1 MKITFILTLLCSLF
15 FTNCAPFRNSPFSDQ
30 LFHPERDLNE
40 TNISRLGDIESDG
53 KIRIAVYSDPHQNYK
68 DMDSVM
74 LEINKAANI
83 DFIVCLG
90 DVTNSGYNFEYD
102 QYLDTYVLFKYP
114 VISVMGNHDS
124 VGAGNHIFEKVF
136 GSFNFWFESATKRF
150 IFFNGNN
157 LEDPSVF
164 DSAWLKNAVDTSTK
178 KIFIFN
184 HTSLR
189 DKERYFDSVAKTFS
203 DIIADSKVQM
213 IFNGHNHVYNLSR
226 DGDTIMLQSPR
237 VEGSQWLTVEVQ
249 GTQVS
254 ITKQATGEVAWESL
268 KN

>member
-1 MKITFILTLLCSLF
+1 MKQISVALVIL
-15 FTNCAPFRNSPFSDQ
+15 NPY
-30 LFHPERDLNE
+30 
-40 TNISRLGDIESDG
+40 G

-68 DMDSVM
+68 DMDSTM
-74 LEINKAANI
+74 LHINKTASI

-102 QYLDTYVLFKYP
+102 QYLDTYVLFKHP
-114 VISVMGNHDS
+114 VISVMETMIPS
-124 VGAGNHIFEKVF
+124 EPEIIFLKKFLAHLIF
-136 GSFNFWFESATKRF
+136 GLSQQRNASFFSTGK
-150 IFFNGNN
+150 N
-157 LEDPSVF
+157 LEDPSLF
-164 DSAWLKNAVDTSTK
+164 DSAWLKNAVETSTK

-189 DKERYFDSVAKTFS
+189 DKERDTDLVAKTFS

-226 DGDTIMLQSPR
+226 DGDTVMLQVPR
-237 VEGSQWLTVEVQ
+237 VEGTQWLIVEVQ

-254 ITKQATGEVAWESL
+254 ITKQATGEVEWETL